1 MVTMPSDDTRVS
13 RRHFIGSAAGT
24 LLGVASAACGTSAQG
39 NQAAARLV
47 VRPKAGVARTLVS
60 GPLGLGKGARDGV
73 VQMPTT
79 LRDGPVPLLLFLHGA
94 TQNGAAMLRRI
105 GPAADAAGVVVV
117 APDSRDGTWD
127 AIRGDFGEDVAFLN
141 EVLTHVFA
149 RLPVDP
155 AHLTIGGFSD
165 GASYALSLGLANGDL
180 FPRVLACSP
189 GFIVQAPPQGR
200 PRLFVSHGRSD
211 QILPIDRC
219 SRVIV
224 PRLQSMRYD
233 VTYREFDGRHEVPP
247 AIASEALTWM
257 TAG

>member
-1 MVTMPSDDTRVS
+1 M
-13 RRHFIGSAAGT
+13 
-24 LLGVASAACGTSAQG
+24 LGVAAAAHGLGAQG
-39 NQAAARLV
+39 GPTGAARLTA
-47 VRPKAGVARTLVS
+47 RPKSGVARTLAS
-60 GPLGLGKGARDGV
+60 GPLGLGKGERDGV
-73 VQMPTT
+73 IQMPTT
-79 LRDGPVPLLLFLHGA
+79 MRDGPAPLLLFLHGA

-127 AIRGDFGEDVAFLN
+127 AIRGEFGEDVAYLN
-141 EVLTHVFA
+141 EVLTFVFA

-155 AHLTIGGFSD
+155 ARLTLGGFSD

-180 FPRVLACSP
+180 FPRVVAHSP
-189 GFIVQAPPQGR
+189 GFIVQAPALGK
-200 PRLFVSHGRSD
+200 PRVFVSHGRSD

-247 AIASEALTWM
+247 AIATDAMSWM
-257 TAG
+257 AAG